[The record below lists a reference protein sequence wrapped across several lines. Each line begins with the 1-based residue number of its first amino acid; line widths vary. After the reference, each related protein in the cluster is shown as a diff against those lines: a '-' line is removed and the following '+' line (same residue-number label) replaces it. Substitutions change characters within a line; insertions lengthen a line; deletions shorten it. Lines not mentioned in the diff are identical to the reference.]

1 MEAFLVTKKRARREH
16 LTRRDE
22 MRHHSETAAILVTYH
37 ELEKASRE
45 ARYDGTQPTF
55 DKVRSAMRVAL
66 LLPP

>member
-1 MEAFLVTKKRARREH
+1 VPYVEAFLVTKKRARREH

-45 ARYDGTQPTF
+45 A
-55 DKVRSAMRVAL
+55 
-66 LLPP
+66 